1 MVRCT
6 RTVPAFDRR
15 AVHVTA
21 RRKLPVSGLLRP
33 YGRLGLGGWS
43 LMTFVHDDDNCD
55 VANTHLCPGP
65 AVCGGAERAE
75 REARAAAAAE
85 AKR

>member
-1 MVRCT
+1 
-6 RTVPAFDRR
+6 
-15 AVHVTA
+15 
-21 RRKLPVSGLLRP
+21 
-33 YGRLGLGGWS
+33 
-43 LMTFVHDDDNCD
+43 MTFVHDDDNCD

-75 REARAAAAAE
+75 REARAAAAAAE